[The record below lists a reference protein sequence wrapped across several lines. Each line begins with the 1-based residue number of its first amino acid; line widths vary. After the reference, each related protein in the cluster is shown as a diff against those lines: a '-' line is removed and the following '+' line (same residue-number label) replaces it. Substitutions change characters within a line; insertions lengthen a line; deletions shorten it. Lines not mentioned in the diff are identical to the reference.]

1 VLRQRWSVY
10 IVRCRDGA
18 LYTGIATDV
27 ARRIAQ
33 HAAPGGGRGAKSL
46 RGRAPLALAVR
57 RVIGSRSLAQS
68 VERRIKALSRPRKL
82 WLIEKRS
89 RLDRL
94 VAAARAERSGASINA
109 AGRVKDTIQRLRKDQ
124 AKHSGPLPQ

>member
-27 ARRIAQ
+27 MRRLAQ

-46 RGRAPLALAVR
+46 RGRAPLALAVQ

-68 VERRIKALSRPRKL
+68 VESRIKALSRPRKL
-82 WLIEKRS
+82 WLLEKRS

-94 VAAARAERSGASINA
+94 VAAARAERSGAGI
-109 AGRVKDTIQRLRKDQ
+109 TRKP
-124 AKHSGPLPQ
+124 SRSSRISSSTTSTPTTPPW